1 VNILA
6 LTSSYPLFEG
16 DATAPFIKSITRHVA
31 ARGHTVHLVL
41 PEHRAW
47 NHPEA
52 EDGVHFHP
60 YRYSPR
66 RTWTPWGYSEALEG
80 GETIRRRLY
89 LVAPVVLASALRTC
103 RAIASRERID
113 VVHAHWL
120 VPNGLIG
127 SFVARWHGLPLVVSL
142 HGSDVAVAERSR
154 ALGALARSTLGRSSA
169 VTGPSF
175 DLLDRARALGASDRF
190 EWIPYGA
197 DPDQFRLDVRA
208 RDQVRARLDMRSD
221 DVVVLGIGRFV
232 PSKGFDDLVEAV
244 AAARTTSAS
253 RIRLLFVGDG
263 PLRSELESQVERLGL
278 DNVTTFAGMAMRIDV
293 PPLFA
298 ASDVVAVP
306 SVHHHGYVDGLP
318 NVALEAMA
326 NSKPLVVTRVG
337 GLPDIVTDGFS
348 GLVVEERDPRALAS
362 AISTLAADPE
372 LRRELGRRGR
382 ALVEERLNWATVAER
397 LEEIF
402 ESVVRGKTREA

>member
-16 DATAPFIKSITRHVA
+16 DATAPFIKSITRSVA
-31 ARGHTVHLVL
+31 ARGHTVHVVL

-47 NHPEA
+47 NHPDE
-52 EDGVHFHP
+52 ERVHFHP
-60 YRYSPR
+60 YRYSLR

-80 GETIRRRLY
+80 GERIRRSLY
-89 LVAPVVLASALRTC
+89 LVAPVVVASALRTC
-103 RAIASRERID
+103 RTIAMSEQLD

-120 VPNGLIG
+120 IPNGLIG
-127 SFVARWHGLPLVVSL
+127 SLVARWHGLPLVVSL

-175 DLLDRARALGASDRF
+175 DLLERARALGASDRLD
-190 EWIPYGA
+190 WLPYGA
-197 DPDQFRLDVRA
+197 DPDQFGLDVRA

-221 DVVVLGIGRFV
+221 DVLVLGIGRFV
-232 PSKGFDDLVEAV
+232 PAKGFDDLVEAV
-244 AAARTTSAS
+244 AAARTTSP

-263 PLRSELESQVERLGL
+263 PLRSKLESRVERLGL
-278 DNVTTFAGMAMRIDV
+278 DAATTFAGMAMRIDV
-293 PPLFA
+293 PSYFA
-298 ASDVVAVP
+298 AADIVAVP

-337 GLPDIVTDGFS
+337 GLPDIVTDGVN
-348 GLVVEERDPRALAS
+348 GLVVEEGAPRALAD
-362 AISTLAADPE
+362 AIAKLAADPE
-372 LRRELGRRGR
+372 LCREMGSRGR
-382 ALVEERLNWATVAER
+382 ALVEERLNWAAVAER

-402 ESVVRGKTREA
+402 ESAVRG